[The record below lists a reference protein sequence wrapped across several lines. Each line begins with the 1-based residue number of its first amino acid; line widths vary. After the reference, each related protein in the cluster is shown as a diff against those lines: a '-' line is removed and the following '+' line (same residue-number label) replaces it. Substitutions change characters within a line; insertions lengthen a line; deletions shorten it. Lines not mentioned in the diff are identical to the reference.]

1 MRAVYSQDF
10 KSCYNCEESRNH
22 QTCSFVSLW
31 LGVPKKKKIRKF
43 RATTA
48 VKSIARDVLGSP
60 PPVRRQENKKRADK
74 PKHKPTLSKLL
85 SDI

>member
-1 MRAVYSQDF
+1 MIFSASPCLRGRF
-10 KSCYNCEESRNH
+10 GL
-22 QTCSFVSLW
+22 SL
-31 LGVPKKKKIRKF
+31 PKKKKIRKF

-85 SDI
+85 SDF